1 MSEKLNFKELKGEL
15 VELKEKEEKLTAEF
29 KKLVNETANL
39 SLEMIRVPVQEC
51 KTEKL
56 KENAQKLNQM
66 KKEVLSARERIKELE
81 KALEVK

>member
-1 MSEKLNFKELKGEL
+1 MSEKLNLKELKGEL

-56 KENAQKLNQM
+56 KENANKLNQM
-66 KKEVLSARERIKELE
+66 KKEILSVRQRIEEIE
-81 KALEVK
+81 KTLGV